1 VYTVEAKNT
10 SCLCYFHELAVRV
23 KSASVYSMS
32 RRSRQRQ
39 DVGESRWI
47 GKVMLGLL
55 VLSFVSIG
63 VGYGLMR
70 GYLHSDA
77 FRKFLSVKAS
87 VMAGVNGEFAA
98 FRWEG
103 LEVSTDKF
111 EATGDGPVTHLR
123 ADDLHTEIGFGGV
136 TRGVWDVRGSSVRR
150 LDIAVDSRKKAITK
164 PAISDVALKEKF
176 NADNGWFPSQANL
189 QEVDVRELAM
199 QLLTD
204 QGSIAASGMR
214 VRAERAGAQNAYRV
228 DVKGG
233 TIQLPIKWISDLQLD
248 RAHLRLQGNQFF
260 LLDSAVNVW
269 SDGRIQTSGEL
280 DMVTNQFS
288 LEGDVAGIKCE
299 DVLNS
304 DWSKRLTGNIGSTFI
319 LTNKSGFPSASG
331 RLSIENGVLT
341 AMPVLEALAAYADT
355 RRLRVLSLNQAHTEW
370 QWKRD
375 ELILKNMVLSSE
387 GLVHLEGSI
396 TIRGQTLDGDFRLGI
411 APGTLSS
418 IPGAE
423 TDVFAPGERGLLWT
437 PLHISGT
444 LDHPKEDLTDRMI
457 QAAGMRMFEQLP
469 ETGEKVIKFTN
480 AILGDPSQKTVE
492 KGLKIIKESKKT
504 LHEFGGILEGIL
516 GGGRRSE
523 SDEESK
529 PQ

>member
-1 VYTVEAKNT
+1 
-10 SCLCYFHELAVRV
+10 
-23 KSASVYSMS
+23 MS

-164 PAISDVALKEKF
+164 PAISDVALKGKF

>member
-1 VYTVEAKNT
+1 
-10 SCLCYFHELAVRV
+10 
-23 KSASVYSMS
+23 MS
-32 RRSRQRQ
+32 RRSRQRLN
-39 DVGESRWI
+39 VGESRWFF
-47 GKVMLGLL
+47 KVVCALL
-55 VLSFVSIG
+55 LLSIVSIG

-77 FRKFLSVKAS
+77 FRKFLSAKAS
-87 VMAGVNGEFAA
+87 VMTGVNGEFAA

-103 LEVSTDKF
+103 LELSTDKF
-111 EATGDGPVTHLR
+111 EASGDGPVTHLR

-150 LDIAVDSRKKAITK
+150 LDIAVDSRKKPISK
-164 PAISDVALKEKF
+164 PAMSEVAPREKS
-176 NADNGWFPSQANL
+176 NGNNGWFPSEANL
-189 QEVDVRELAM
+189 QEVDVRELAIR
-199 QLLTD
+199 LLMD
-204 QGSIAASGMR
+204 QGSVVANGMR
-214 VRAERAGAQNAYRV
+214 VRAERAGANDAYRV

-233 TIQLPIKWISDLQLD
+233 TIQLPIKWLTDLQLD
-248 RAHLRLQGNQFF
+248 RAQLRLQENQFF
-260 LLDSAVNVW
+260 LLDSVINIW
-269 SDGRIQTSGEL
+269 GDGRIQTSGEL
-280 DMVTNQFS
+280 DTVTKQFS
-288 LEGDVAGIKCE
+288 LEGDVNGIKCE
-299 DVLNS
+299 DVLNA
-304 DWSKRLTGNIGSTFI
+304 DWAKKLTGNISSTFI
-319 LTNKSGFPSASG
+319 LTNKLGFPSANG

-396 TIRGQTLDGDFRLGI
+396 TIRGQALDGDFRLGI

-480 AILGDPSQKTVE
+480 AVLGDPSQKTVE

-523 SDEESK
+523 SDEEPK